1 MELLE
6 LLIYKVNI
14 SSQSMTFLFNF
25 LIVYFNEQKF
35 KMLIKS
41 IMPIFNSLIVDSE
54 K

>member
-35 KMLIKS
+35 KMLKS